1 MQVKR
6 VDTTKPQITF
16 TYSNILKTLYKRGKL
31 PSVKYDV
38 SGRRLTKKNA
48 TLDHIKPKSQGGKSV
63 LSNYMLATNE
73 FNSLRGAKPITD
85 FLTVEGLSRYINQFI
100 GVVVDGFNGN
110 EYVKMILKTI
120 DEVRVEIARMANDTN
135 YKLHNKR

>member
-6 VDTTKPQITF
+6 VDTTKPQVTF

-31 PSVKYDV
+31 PSVKYDI

-63 LSNYMLATNE
+63 LSNYMLATDE

-100 GVVVDGFNGN
+100 GVIVDGFNGN

-120 DEVRVEIARMANDTN
+120 DEVRVEIARMAADTN

>member
-38 SGRRLTKKNA
+38 SGRKLTKKNA

-120 DEVRVEIARMANDTN
+120 DEVRVEIARMATDTN

>member
-6 VDTTKPQITF
+6 VDSTKPQITF

-31 PSVKYDV
+31 PSVKYDI

-120 DEVRVEIARMANDTN
+120 DEVRVEIARMAADTN

>member
-6 VDTTKPQITF
+6 VDTTKPQVTF

-31 PSVKYDV
+31 PSVKYDI

-48 TLDHIKPKSQGGKSV
+48 TLDHIKPKSQSGKSV

-120 DEVRVEIARMANDTN
+120 DEVRAEIARMATDTN

>member
-6 VDTTKPQITF
+6 VDTTKPQVTF

-31 PSVKYDV
+31 PSVKYDI

-120 DEVRVEIARMANDTN
+120 DEVRAEIARMATDTN

>member
-31 PSVKYDV
+31 PSVKYDI

-73 FNSLRGAKPITD
+73 FNSLRGARPITD
-85 FLTVEGLSRYINQFI
+85 FLTVEGLSKYINQFI

-120 DEVRVEIARMANDTN
+120 DEVRAEIARMATDTN

>member
-1 MQVKR
+1 MQVKK
-6 VDTTKPQITF
+6 VDTTKPQVTF

-31 PSVKYDV
+31 PSVKYDI

-120 DEVRVEIARMANDTN
+120 DEVRAEIARMATDTN